1 MKLKQNYTNLH
12 LAQLFACSVSTVAN
26 IVIAANNLKAHSDHN
41 LDFKVCTKNH
51 KHFIDYE
58 AFENLKA
65 YNKTLLVRYQRHSF
79 FTKKTSMCSSYLKK

>member
-1 MKLKQNYTNLH
+1 MDGKYDLSSLKTIFFTLMKLKQNYTNLH

-51 KHFIDYE
+51 KHFID
-58 AFENLKA
+58 
-65 YNKTLLVRYQRHSF
+65 
-79 FTKKTSMCSSYLKK
+79 